1 MSTSSLKQFEQNL
14 RNVIGGA
21 TNARPFVCSGSP
33 FEASIFLV
41 GYNPATEMSK
51 DFWSFWSEARGFDK
65 KAWIEEYIRE
75 RQAKP
80 LKPGKSYRPR
90 LSPTRRNIEAFV
102 KAAFPAA
109 VLETNIFA
117 IASETKPEL
126 ALANHDTTPFRY
138 LVSTIRPKVIVAHG
152 KDACEVV
159 SRLKTDAHVIAI
171 KHLSRGW
178 STEAI
183 ARLGVE
189 ASAALMA

>member
-1 MSTSSLKQFEQNL
+1 MSTSSLKQFEQDL

-21 TNARPFVCSGSP
+21 TKVRPFVCSGSP

-41 GYNPATEMSK
+41 GYNPATEMGK
-51 DFWSFWSEARGFDK
+51 DFWSFWSETRGFDK
-65 KAWIEEYIRE
+65 EAWIEEYIRE
-75 RQAKP
+75 RQTKP
-80 LKPGKSYRPR
+80 LKPGKSFRPTI
-90 LSPTRRNIEAFV
+90 SPTRRNIEGFI

-117 IASETKPEL
+117 VASETKPEL
-126 ALANHDTTPFRY
+126 ALTNRDTTPFRY
-138 LVSTIRPKVIVAHG
+138 LVRTIRPKVIVAHG

-159 SRLKTDAHVIAI
+159 SQLETGAHVIAV

-178 STEAI
+178 SKEAI

-189 ASAALMA
+189 ASAAWMA